1 MTASAQLTPKQIT
14 VLEAL
19 LTGASVTAAA
29 RAAGVHRCTIH
40 EWLSLTPFRC
50 AYDDAQR
57 RRAEA
62 IEDQVHDMANSALD
76 AVRALLSDANTP
88 AAIRLR
94 AALAVIEKASD
105 AGPALRRL
113 NPNARRTAE
122 REDLY
127 YDAVYNAAYS
137 EAVHSAQRHQ
147 ARQNPTE
154 SDTSAAAVGG

>member
-14 VLEAL
+14 VLQAL

-29 RAAGVHRCTIH
+29 RTAGVHRSTIH
-40 EWLSLTPFRC
+40 EWLALAPFRC
-50 AYDDAQR
+50 AYADAQR

-62 IEDQVHDMANSALD
+62 IQDQVHDMAGSAID
-76 AVRALLSDANTP
+76 AVRALLNDGNTP

-105 AGPALRRL
+105 AGPALHRL
-113 NPNARRTAE
+113 NPDSRRTAE

-127 YDAVYNAAYS
+127 YDALYNAAYT
-137 EAVHSAQRHQ
+137 EAVHSAQRHE

-154 SDTSAAAVGG
+154 SDTSSAAGA